1 MAHFKTGLCIEKWS
15 SVPNVLPLLSR
26 LTLPLYSPAVL
37 CLLFNTASNLMV
49 DYPPE
54 NLLYGPYAMSLDE
67 AAIQDYAKQLLPD
80 NLQVCGGVQSPNP
93 LPRSA
98 A

>member
-1 MAHFKTGLCIEKWS
+1 
-15 SVPNVLPLLSR
+15 
-26 LTLPLYSPAVL
+26 
-37 CLLFNTASNLMV
+37 MV

-80 NLQVCGGVQSPNP
+80 NLQVCMDVYRYVQSPNP
-93 LPRSA
+93 LPRRLRDWVSGWLEGDTGM
-98 A
+98 

>member
-1 MAHFKTGLCIEKWS
+1 MLI
-15 SVPNVLPLLSR
+15 SVPRAFSAF
-26 LTLPLYSPAVL
+26 S
-37 CLLFNTASNLMV
+37 FSASNLMV

-80 NLQVCGGVQSPNP
+80 NLQVCACANSNFI
-93 LPRSA
+93 A
-98 A
+98 